1 MADHD
6 KRKQSLYFPE
16 QMLKEMQKEALRLD
30 RSLSWIAQQT
40 WKIAH
45 KQLNKYPAMN
55 ELTGDDDQRGTKE

>member
-1 MADHD
+1 MVDHD

-40 WKIAH
+40 WRIAH
-45 KQLNKYPAMN
+45 KQLSKYPAMN
-55 ELTGDDDQRGTKE
+55 ELPSDEDERGKKE